1 MEIKY
6 DIVTALGVVSE
17 KADKY
22 GNRWAR
28 EVNLVSWN
36 GGEPKVDIREW
47 NSDHTKM
54 SKGITLKPE
63 EAETVAMI
71 LHNYMRERSK

>member
-1 MEIKY
+1 MEFKY
-6 DIVTALGVVSE
+6 EIVAPLGIVSE
-17 KADKY
+17 KADRN
-22 GNRWAR
+22 GNKWAK

-36 GGEPKVDIREW
+36 GGAPKIDIREW
-47 NSDHTKM
+47 NADHTKM
-54 SKGITLKPE
+54 GKGVTFKPD